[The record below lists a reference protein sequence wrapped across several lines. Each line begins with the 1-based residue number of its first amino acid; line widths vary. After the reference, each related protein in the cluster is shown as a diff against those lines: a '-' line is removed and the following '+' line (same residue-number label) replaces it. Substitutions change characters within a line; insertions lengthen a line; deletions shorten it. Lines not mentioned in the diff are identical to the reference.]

1 MNGTDGQQNGGA
13 ALIYCRVS
21 TPGQERE
28 GTSLDSQEAACRAYA
43 EAHGYRVARVTR
55 EVGSGAELWDRALLS
70 RDRDD
75 LKHGGY
81 AALIIYDLDRLA
93 RNPIHQALVIEECA
107 RAGIAV
113 EIVLAPLDTSPE
125 GMLITY
131 VRGYAAQIERE
142 KIRERQLRG
151 KRQRALNGRI
161 HGSGPELYGYRRDHT
176 AGVRRIYEPEA
187 IIVRRIYE
195 LVVSDHLS
203 VRAVARLLNAEGVPP
218 PSVGK
223 LTYPDPTRQPRWGKA
238 QVSRILRHPAYKGVS
253 LAWRTQRAV
262 KGQHVLRPE
271 SEWIALPDGV
281 TPAIVSPELWQMA
294 QDAISSHAA
303 VTEMRN
309 ERRFYL
315 LRGLV
320 WCGVCGR
327 RMEANIETALR
338 RDGTRRRV
346 RIYRCASR
354 QTDMRPCGGS
364 RVPAEWAETAVWRRV
379 CELLRSDVWQR
390 DLQDAQATEMPT
402 ARSDD
407 PLTRDL
413 KAAERQVLR
422 IEGRQADLLRRYT
435 ASAEPA
441 RDDGGTDSDDAGF
454 PWELVERE
462 VARLEREKRQWR
474 ATVVELE
481 QRISQRQASAAQI
494 AERRE
499 YLTLLRPALDT
510 LAPEEQRVV
519 LETLLARVTANGR
532 AGEVWLDLPTRAGEN
547 ATSGVVATI

>member
-1 MNGTDGQQNGGA
+1 MSDA
-13 ALIYCRVS
+13 ALVYCRVS

-43 EAHGYRVARVTR
+43 EQHGYRVARVTR
-55 EVGSGAELWDRALLS
+55 EVGSGAELWDRPLLS

-75 LKHGGY
+75 LKRGGPAVY

-203 VRAVARLLNAEGVPP
+203 VRAVARLLNAEGIPP
-218 PSVGK
+218 PSAGK
-223 LTYPDPTRQPRWGKA
+223 LTYPDPSRSPRWGKN
-238 QVSRILRHPAYKGVS
+238 QVSRILRHPAYRGAS
-253 LAWRTQRAV
+253 IAWRTQRAT
-262 KGQHVLRPE
+262 KGRHLMRPE

-281 TPAIVSPELWQMA
+281 TPALVSPELWQAA
-294 QDAISSHAA
+294 QDAISSRVA

-315 LRGLV
+315 LRGLL

-327 RMEANIETALR
+327 RMEATIESALR

-346 RIYRCASR
+346 RVYRCASR
-354 QTDMRPCGGS
+354 QTEQRACGGS
-364 RVPAEWAETAVWRRV
+364 RVPADWAEEAVWRKV
-379 CELLRSDVWQR
+379 CELLRADVWQDDVR
-390 DLQDAQATEMPT
+390 ATRAETTGASATSDA
-402 ARSDD
+402 D
-407 PLTRDL
+407 PLMRDHA
-413 KAAERQVLR
+413 AAERQVAR
-422 IEGRQADLLRRYT
+422 IERRQADLLRRYT
-435 ASAEPA
+435 ASE
-441 RDDGGTDSDDAGF
+441 GVSDDDSAF

-474 ATVVELE
+474 ETVVELE
-481 QRISQRQASAAQI
+481 QRISQRRASAAQM
-494 AERRE
+494 AEKRE
-499 YLTLLRPALDT
+499 YVVALRPVLDT
-510 LAPEEQRVV
+510 LSPEEQRIVI
-519 LETLLARVTANGR
+519 ESLLARVTANGR
-532 AGEVWLDLPTRAGEN
+532 AGEVWLDLPTRAGDES
-547 ATSGVVATI
+547 ASGVVATI